1 MHNVPMVI
9 ATSLNDRIVPMNVS
23 KSSTNLKRR
32 YVKSVGTRKIATYI
46 HLDSMP
52 KKLGGKGLSNI
63 TYPRHMQPATNP
75 MSDAQR
81 MSLIGFRNSAI
92 PVTIRRVCVTESQ
105 LCAAQTTNPVAT
117 KRTPMKKPRP
127 DVIFTSQRN
136 GFPKMGVRPTSF
148 SSSQEVA
155 AIPPTIRRNGV
166 LFTNNSRHNL
176 SLRN

>member
-9 ATSLNDRIVPMNVS
+9 ATSLNDRIVPINVS

-32 YVKSVGTRKIATYI
+32 YVNSVGTRKIATYI

-63 TYPRHMQPATNP
+63 TYPRHMQPAVNP

-81 MSLIGFRNSAI
+81 ISLMGFRNSAI

-105 LCAAQTTNPVAT
+105 LCAAQTTTPVVI
-117 KRTPMKKPRP
+117 KRIPRIKPRP
-127 DVIFTSQRN
+127 AMIFTSQRN
-136 GFPKMGVRPTSF
+136 GFPKTGVRLTSF
-148 SSSQEVA
+148 PSSQEVA
-155 AIPPTIRRNGV
+155 ATPPTIRMYGV